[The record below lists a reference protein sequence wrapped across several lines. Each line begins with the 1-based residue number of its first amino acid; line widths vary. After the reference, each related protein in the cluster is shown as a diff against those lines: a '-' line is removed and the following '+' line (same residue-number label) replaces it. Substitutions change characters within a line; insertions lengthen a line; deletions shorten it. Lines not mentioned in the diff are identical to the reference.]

1 MAINKVVFGDETL
14 MDITDSTVSSENVI
28 EGNVFYDRGGAR
40 QVGSLG
46 VATSL
51 ENGLMS
57 ALDKAKLDG
66 INIEWKTAAEWGADT
81 SYVPQKNAILI
92 YTDSNNIKIGDG
104 LAYAVDLPF
113 VTDAVRSEI
122 LAALSLHALNTE
134 VHITDTERTFWN
146 NKLNYE
152 LDGEMLTLNRN

>member
-1 MAINKVVFGDETL
+1 MAVNKVVYGNETL
-14 MDITDSTVSSENVI
+14 MDITDTTVNPGNVVV
-28 EGNVFYDRGGAR
+28 GNVFYSADGSR

-46 VATSL
+46 VATEL
-51 ENGLMS
+51 QDGLMS

-66 INIEWKTAAEWGADT
+66 IDIEWKTAAEWAQDP
-81 SYVPQKNAILI
+81 SYIPVKNKILI
-92 YTDSNNIKIGDG
+92 YTDTNNIKIGDG

-113 VTDAVRSEI
+113 VTDAVRSEM

-134 VHITDTERTFWN
+134 IHITDAERTFWN

-152 LDGEMLTLNRN
+152 LDGETLTLNRN